1 MSIVEE
7 IEQLKVQITGA
18 PDKMTEAELTKN
30 LLSKLSSSGSSDLSP
45 HIERLEQ
52 LAEDLNSLKYR
63 GWLLTFKAT
72 SKRSMGE
79 YENAIKLGEEA
90 LTLLTEANDMPGQAA
105 ALNGLGIVYM
115 RQANYP
121 RALDYFNATL
131 QIRQKLGD
139 KEGIAWAYNN
149 LGVVYADLTNLPEA
163 LKYGLLSLEIKK
175 ELNDQGGIAASYIN
189 IGAILQK
196 QSKYTEA
203 LKNFQMALPI
213 MEEIGAKMWV
223 GDLHNNIGIV
233 LGHLGNYPEAMKS
246 HLKALQIREPLTD
259 KHGIAQSYNSIADI
273 HEVQGNYDEALSN
286 NLRSLQLWTEIGNKH
301 GIAQSHA
308 GVGEIYK
315 LQGNYDKALES
326 HLHALVLRNE
336 MNDKHGIVESYN
348 SIGLIYERTGNYDE
362 ALKNHLLALEL
373 GEPLGNKRRI
383 AFCYMGI
390 GEVYEKQGRYSD
402 SIKNKLHAYQVAN
415 ETGSKELMRQIS
427 LSIYTT
433 YKIMADYENALKY
446 YEVYHNIEKETL
458 GEESKKQL
466 TNLSFQH
473 NLEQKEKEAEIN
485 RLRYVELESKNQQIQ
500 QEKEE
505 AERQRKRAEQSEHFK
520 QMFLANMSH
529 EIRTP
534 MNAIAGMTNILL
546 SGNQSKE
553 NLQYLNAIKHSSD
566 NLLVVI
572 NDVLDI
578 SKMEAG
584 KLNIENTAFNIEQQL
599 YALRNI
605 FNLKAAE
612 KKISFVIEVAKDVP
626 DGLVG
631 DPHRL
636 NQVLINLLGNAFKFT
651 HKGKVTLSITQ
662 TSKNKYR
669 FAVKD
674 SGIGI
679 APEKLALI
687 FESFSQAEGDTT
699 RQYGGTGLG
708 LTISKQ
714 LVELMGGQIQVTS
727 TPGKGSEFSFELI
740 LKTAKK
746 TEVPVSSKTKL
757 QSIVKDLKG
766 LRVLLA
772 EDNRYN
778 QIVSVEIIKKFM
790 NAPDITIAETGK
802 EVLQKLKNKDYDII
816 LMDLHMPLMDGYE
829 ATKKIRTTFPDEK
842 KNIPILAVTASV
854 VQADI
859 DRCFAVGMNGYV
871 SKPFSPEQLLQ
882 EIQKLRSG
890 KVQTGTRI
898 SGTPKP
904 KNAVKNKKENTGVD
918 TSYLENITEG
928 NKTEMIEYIDIFMK
942 FAPVQTQKVNE
953 AVQSGNTKALYTA
966 LHTLKPQ
973 LQFMG
978 VQNALENTLLLEKEV
993 RNSEVIS
1000 EKMKE
1005 TATGINTEIS
1015 KAVIEWGAIK
1025 EKLNSTLHGTG
1036 I

>member
-1 MSIVEE
+1 MTITEE
-7 IEQLKVQITGA
+7 IEQIKARI
-18 PDKMTEAELTKN
+18 TEATDEMTQAGLIKDLLT
-30 LLSKLSSSGSSDLSP
+30 KLSSTGSSEILP
-45 HIERLEQ
+45 LTERLSQ
-52 LAEDLNSLKYR
+52 LAESLNSTCYR
-63 GWLLTFKAT
+63 GWVLVFRASSRRGT
-72 SKRSMGE
+72 GE
-79 YENAIKLGEEA
+79 YEAA
-90 LTLLTEANDMPGQAA
+90 LALAEQALDLFTQAKDKGGRAA
-105 ALNGLGIVYM
+105 AINGMGIVYM
-115 RQANYP
+115 RQANYTK
-121 RALDYFNATL
+121 ALENFHETL
-131 QIRQKLGD
+131 KLRQELGD
-139 KEGIAWAYNN
+139 KEGVGWAYNN

-175 ELNDQGGIAASYIN
+175 ELNDKGGIGASYIN

-196 QSKYTEA
+196 QSKYAEA
-203 LKNFQMALPI
+203 LKNFQLALPI
-213 MEEIGAKMWV
+213 MEDMDAKIWI

-246 HLKALQIREPLTD
+246 HLKALQMRVPIND

-273 HEVQGNYDEALSN
+273 HEVQGNYPEALKH
-286 NLRSLQLWTEIGNKH
+286 NLDALQKWEEIGNKH

-308 GVGEIYK
+308 GVGEIHK
-315 LQGNYDKALES
+315 FQGNYDDALQS
-326 HLHALVLRNE
+326 HLRALAMRQE

-348 SIGLIYERTGNYDE
+348 SIGLIYERQGNYDE
-362 ALKNHLLALEL
+362 ALKNHLIALDL

-390 GEVYEKQGRYSD
+390 GEVYEKQGRYGE
-402 SIKNKLHAYQVAN
+402 SIKNKLHAFEIAN
-415 ETGSKELMRQIS
+415 ETGSKELPRQLS
-427 LSIYTT
+427 LSLYTT
-433 YKIMADYENALKY
+433 YKTIGDYENALKY
-446 YEVYHNIEKETL
+446 YEIYHGIEKETL
-458 GEESKKQL
+458 GEEAQKQL
-466 TNLSFQH
+466 TNLNFQH

-485 RLRYVELESKNQQIQ
+485 RLRYVELESKNEQIQ
-500 QEKEE
+500 LEKEE

-546 SGNQSKE
+546 SSNQSKE

-584 KLNIENTAFNIEQQL
+584 KLNIESTAFNLEQQL

-612 KKISFVIEVAKDVP
+612 KKISFAIEVDKNVP
-626 DGLVG
+626 EGLIG

-651 HKGKVTLSITQ
+651 NKGKVTLSIAQ

-687 FESFSQAEGDTT
+687 FESFSQAESDTT

-714 LVELMGGQIQVTS
+714 LVELMGGQIKVTS
-727 TPGKGSEFSFELI
+727 KPGKGSEFAFELT
-740 LKTAKK
+740 LQKAAKAD
-746 TEVPVSSKTKL
+746 VAVSSKTKL

-766 LRVLLA
+766 LKILLA

-790 NAPDITIAETGK
+790 NEPEITIAETGK
-802 EVLQKLKNKDYDII
+802 EVLQKLKAKDYDII
-816 LMDLHMPLMDGYE
+816 LMDLHMPIMDGYE
-829 ATKKIRTTFPDEK
+829 ATKKIRTTFAESK
-842 KNIPILAVTASV
+842 KHIPILAVTASV

-871 SKPFSPEQLLQ
+871 SKPFSPEQLLE
-882 EIQKLRSG
+882 EIRKLKSG
-890 KVQTGTRI
+890 KTT
-898 SGTPKP
+898 SSA
-904 KNAVKNKKENTGVD
+904 AVAKATKIKAPAKSTKKETKGVD

-928 NKTEMIEYIDIFMK
+928 NKTEMLEYIDIFLE
-942 FAPVQTQKVNE
+942 FAPVQMKKIEEGCKSSDN
-953 AVQSGNTKALYTA
+953 KILYSA
-966 LHTLKPQ
+966 LHTIKPQ

-978 VQNALENTLLLEKEV
+978 VQGALLKTQQLEIEV
-993 RNSEVIS
+993 RASEKVS
-1000 EKMKE
+1000 AKMKE
-1005 TATGINTEIS
+1005 EAKLINNEI
-1015 KAVIEWGAIK
+1015 KQAMKEWITIK
-1025 EKLNSTLHGTG
+1025 EKLNPK
-1036 I
+1036 

>member
-1 MSIVEE
+1 MNLLQE
-7 IEQLKVQITGA
+7 IEQLKTKIAQTA
-18 PDKMTEAELTKN
+18 DERSEAELIKE
-30 LLSKLSSSGSSDLSP
+30 LLGKLSSSGSGDLNP
-45 HIERLEQ
+45 YIERLSQ
-52 LAEDLNSLKYR
+52 LAENLNSALYR
-63 GWLLTFKAT
+63 GWSLIHQAAGKRAT
-72 SKRSMGE
+72 GE
-79 YENAIKLGEEA
+79 YEAALSLGQQA
-90 LTLLTEANDMPGQAA
+90 LILFKQEKDMAGQAA
-105 ALNGLGIVYM
+105 ALNAMGIVYM
-115 RQANYP
+115 RQANYTK
-121 RALDYFNATL
+121 ALEHFHATL
-131 QIRQKLGD
+131 KIRQKLGD
-139 KEGIAWAYNN
+139 KEGVSWAYNN

-163 LKYGLLSLEIKK
+163 LKCQLLSLEIKK
-175 ELNDQGGIAASYIN
+175 ELNDQSGIAASYIN

-196 QSKYTEA
+196 QSKYAEA
-203 LKNFQMALPI
+203 LKNFYMALPI
-213 MEEIGAKMWV
+213 MEEMDAKLWI

-233 LGHLGNYPEAMKS
+233 LGHQGNYPEAMKS
-246 HLKALQIREPLTD
+246 HLKALQIRVPLND

-273 HEVQGNYDEALSN
+273 NEVQANYPEALN
-286 NLRSLQLWTEIGNKH
+286 YHIKSLKIWEEIGNKH

-308 GVGEIYK
+308 GIGEIHK
-315 LQGNYDKALES
+315 FQGNFDKALDS
-326 HLHALVLRNE
+326 HLRSLVLRQE
-336 MNDKHGIVESYN
+336 MDDKHGIVESYN
-348 SIGLIYERTGNYDE
+348 SIGLIYERLDNYDE
-362 ALKNHLLALEL
+362 ALKNHLLALNL

-390 GEVYEKQGRYSD
+390 GEVYEKQGKYGE
-402 SIKNKLHAYQVAN
+402 SIKNKLHAYQLAN
-415 ETGSKELMRQIS
+415 ETGSKELMRQLS
-427 LSIYTT
+427 LSIYVT
-433 YKIMADYENALKY
+433 YKTIADFENALKY
-446 YEVYHNIEKETL
+446 YEIYHGIEKETL
-458 GEESKKQL
+458 GEEAQKQL

-584 KLNIENTAFNIEQQL
+584 KLNIENMAFNVEQQL

-612 KKISFVIEVAKDVP
+612 KKISFAIDVAMGVP
-626 DGLVG
+626 EGLVG

-651 HKGKVTLSITQ
+651 HKGKVTLSITK

-669 FAVKD
+669 FGVKD

-679 APEKLALI
+679 AAEKLALI
-687 FESFSQAEGDTT
+687 FESFSQAESNTT

-714 LVELMGGQIQVTS
+714 LVELMGGQINVTS
-727 TPGKGSEFSFELI
+727 KPGKGSEFSFELT
-740 LKTAKK
+740 LNTAKK
-746 TEVPVSSKTKL
+746 TDVPVSSKTKL

-766 LRVLLA
+766 LKILLA

-790 NAPDITIAETGK
+790 NEPEITIAETGK
-802 EVLQKLKNKDYDII
+802 EVLQKLKSKDYDII
-816 LMDLHMPLMDGYE
+816 LMDLHMPVMDGYE
-829 ATKKIRTTFPDEK
+829 ATKKIRASFPENK
-842 KNIPILAVTASV
+842 KHIPILAVTASV

-882 EIQKLRSG
+882 EIQKLKSG
-890 KVQTGTRI
+890 KTQTP
-898 SGTPKP
+898 SVVSKESKSKAP
-904 KNAVKNKKENTGVD
+904 AKNKREATGVD

-928 NKTEMIEYIDIFMK
+928 NKTEMLEYIDIFLK
-942 FAPVQTQKVNE
+942 FAPVQIRKMEDACKSSDN
-953 AVQSGNTKALYTA
+953 KALYSA
-966 LHTLKPQ
+966 LHTVKPQ

-978 VQNALENTLLLEKEV
+978 VQNALARTQQLEIEV
-993 RNSEVIS
+993 RGSEKVS
-1000 EKMKE
+1000 AKMKE
-1005 TATGINTEIS
+1005 EAALISSEIKTAMKEWTGIQ
-1015 KAVIEWGAIK
+1015 A
-1025 EKLNSTLHGTG
+1025 KLNSK
-1036 I
+1036 

>member
-1 MSIVEE
+1 MTIGEE
-7 IEQLKVQITGA
+7 IEQLKARITETADESAQAGLIK
-18 PDKMTEAELTKN
+18 DLLT
-30 LLSKLSSSGSSDLSP
+30 KLSSTGSSEILP
-45 HIERLEQ
+45 MTERLSQ
-52 LAEDLNSLKYR
+52 LAEKLNSAIYR
-63 GWLLTFKAT
+63 GWVLVFRA
-72 SKRSMGE
+72 SMKRGTGE
-79 YENAIKLGEEA
+79 YEAALALCEEA
-90 LTLLTEANDMPGQAA
+90 LVWFKKAKDMAGRAA
-105 ALNGLGIVYM
+105 ALNGIGIVYM
-115 RQANYP
+115 RQANYTQ
-121 RALDYFNATL
+121 ALEHFHATL
-131 QIRQKLGD
+131 KIRQELGD
-139 KEGIAWAYNN
+139 KEGVAWAYNN

-175 ELNDQGGIAASYIN
+175 ELNDKGGIGASYIN

-196 QSKYTEA
+196 QSKYAEA

-213 MEEIGAKMWV
+213 MEEMDAKIWI

-233 LGHLGNYPEAMKS
+233 LGHQGNYAEALKS
-246 HLKALQIREPLTD
+246 HLKALQIRVPISD
-259 KHGIAQSYNSIADI
+259 KHGIAQSYNSIADVN
-273 HEVQGNYDEALSN
+273 EVQGNYAEALKHHYQ
-286 NLRSLQLWTEIGNKH
+286 SLKIWDEIGNKH

-308 GVGEIYK
+308 GIGEIYK
-315 LQGNYDKALES
+315 LQGNYDEALDS
-326 HLHALVLRNE
+326 HLHALDMRKE
-336 MNDKHGIVESYN
+336 MNDKHGVVESYN
-348 SIGLIYERTGNYDE
+348 SIGLIYERRGNYEE

-390 GEVYEKQGRYSD
+390 GEVYEKQGKYEE
-402 SIKNKLHAYQVAN
+402 SIKNKLHAFEIAN
-415 ETGSKELMRQIS
+415 ETGSKELIRQLS
-427 LSIYTT
+427 VSIYTT
-433 YKIMADYENALKY
+433 YKTIGDYENALKY
-446 YEVYHNIEKETL
+446 YEIYHGIERETL
-458 GEESKKQL
+458 GEETQKQL
-466 TNLSFQH
+466 NNLSFQH

-505 AERQRKRAEQSEHFK
+505 ADRQRKRAEQSEHFK

-546 SGNQSKE
+546 SSNQSKE

-584 KLNIENTAFNIEQQL
+584 KLNIESTAFNLEQQL

-612 KKISFVIEVAKDVP
+612 KKISFAIEVDKHVP
-626 DGLVG
+626 EGLVG

-651 HKGKVTLSITQ
+651 HKGKVTLAITQ

-687 FESFSQAEGDTT
+687 FESFSQAESDTT

-714 LVELMGGQIQVTS
+714 LVELMGGQIKVTS
-727 TPGKGSEFSFELI
+727 KPGKGSEFSFELE
-740 LKTAKK
+740 LNTAKK
-746 TEVPVSSKTKL
+746 TDVPVSSKTKL

-766 LRVLLA
+766 LRILLA

-790 NAPDITIAETGK
+790 NEPEITIAETGK
-802 EVLQKLKNKDYDII
+802 EVLQKLKAKDFDIV
-816 LMDLHMPLMDGYE
+816 LMDLHMPVMDGYE
-829 ATKKIRTTFPDEK
+829 AAKKIRATFPESK
-842 KNIPILAVTASV
+842 KHIPILAVTASV

-871 SKPFSPEQLLQ
+871 SKPFSPEQLLE
-882 EIQKLRSG
+882 EIRKL
-890 KVQTGTRI
+890 I
-898 SGTPKP
+898 SGNTNDAPSKAKAAKAKTPAKD
-904 KNAVKNKKENTGVD
+904 KKETTGVD
-918 TSYLENITEG
+918 ASYLENITEG
-928 NKTEMIEYIDIFMK
+928 NKTEMIEYIDIFMQ
-942 FAPVQTQKVNE
+942 FAPVQMQKIEE
-953 AVQSGNTKALYTA
+953 ACKSSDNKALYSA
-966 LHTLKPQ
+966 LHTIKPQ

-978 VQNALENTLLLEKEV
+978 VQNALLKTQQLEVEV
-993 RNSEVIS
+993 KANKKVSAT
-1000 EKMKE
+1000 MKE
-1005 TATGINTEIS
+1005 EAALISNEI
-1015 KAVIEWGAIK
+1015 KQAMKEWSAIK
-1025 EKLNSTLHGTG
+1025 NKLNSK
-1036 I
+1036 

>member
-1 MSIVEE
+1 MTIMEE
-7 IEQLKVQITGA
+7 IEQLKVRITET
-18 PDKMTEAELTKN
+18 PDEMTQAGLIKDLLT
-30 LLSKLSSSGSSDLSP
+30 KLSSTGSSEILP
-45 HIERLEQ
+45 LTERLSQ
-52 LAEDLNSLKYR
+52 LAESLNSTCYR
-63 GWLLTFKAT
+63 GWVLVFRAS
-72 SKRSMGE
+72 SKRGMGE
-79 YENAIKLGEEA
+79 YETA
-90 LTLLTEANDMPGQAA
+90 LALAEQALDLFTQAKDKGGRAA
-105 ALNGLGIVYM
+105 AINGMGIVYM
-115 RQANYP
+115 RQANYTK
-121 RALDYFNATL
+121 ALENFHETL
-131 QIRQKLGD
+131 KIRLELGD
-139 KEGIAWAYNN
+139 KEGVGWAYNN

-175 ELNDQGGIAASYIN
+175 ELNDKAGIGASYIN

-196 QSKYTEA
+196 QSKYAEA

-213 MEEIGAKMWV
+213 MEEMDAKIWV
-223 GDLHNNIGIV
+223 GDLHKNIGLV
-233 LGHLGNYPEAMKS
+233 LGHQGNYPEALNS
-246 HLKALQIREPLTD
+246 HLKALQIRVPIND
-259 KHGIAQSYNSIADI
+259 RHGIAQSYNSIADI
-273 HEVQGNYDEALSN
+273 NEVQGNYEEALKN
-286 NLRSLQLWTEIGNKH
+286 HLKSLKLWEEIGNKH

-308 GVGEIYK
+308 GIGEIYK
-315 LQGNYDKALES
+315 LMGNYEEALASQERS
-326 HLHALVLRNE
+326 LALRRE
-336 MNDKHGIVESYN
+336 IDDKHGIVESYN
-348 SIGLIYERTGNYDE
+348 TMGLIYERTGNYDE

-390 GEVYEKQGRYSD
+390 GEVYEKQGKYD
-402 SIKNKLHAYQVAN
+402 ESIKNKLHAFELAG
-415 ETGSKELMRQIS
+415 ETGSKELMRQLS
-427 LSIYTT
+427 VSIYNT
-433 YKIMADYENALKY
+433 YKTIGDYENALKY
-446 YEVYHNIEKETL
+446 YEIYHSIEKETL
-458 GEESKKQL
+458 GEEAQKQL

-505 AERQRKRAEQSEHFK
+505 ADRQRKRAEQSEHFK

-546 SGNQSKE
+546 SSNQSKE

-584 KLNIENTAFNIEQQL
+584 KLNIESTAFNVEQQL

-612 KKISFVIEVAKDVP
+612 KKISFVIDVARDVP
-626 DGLVG
+626 EGLVG

-651 HKGKVTLSITQ
+651 HKGKVTLSITKV
-662 TSKNKYR
+662 SKNKYR
-669 FAVKD
+669 FGVKD

-687 FESFSQAEGDTT
+687 FESFSQAESETT

-714 LVELMGGQIQVTS
+714 LVELMGGQIKVMS
-727 TPGKGSEFSFELI
+727 KPGKGSEFAFELA
-740 LKTAKK
+740 LNTAKK
-746 TEVPVSSKTKL
+746 TDVPVSSKTKL
-757 QSIVKDLKG
+757 LSIVKDLKG
-766 LRVLLA
+766 LRILLA

-790 NAPDITIAETGK
+790 NGPEIAIAETGK
-802 EVLQKLKNKDYDII
+802 EVLQKLKVKDYDII
-816 LMDLHMPLMDGYE
+816 LMDLHMPVMDGYE
-829 ATKKIRTTFPDEK
+829 ATKKIRTTFTESK
-842 KNIPILAVTASV
+842 KHIPILAVTASV

-871 SKPFSPEQLLQ
+871 SKPFSPEQLLE
-882 EIQKLRSG
+882 EIRKLKSG
-890 KVQTGTRI
+890 NAESTVKISKGAKAKVAT
-898 SGTPKP
+898 
-904 KNAVKNKKENTGVD
+904 KNKKELQGVD

-928 NKTEMIEYIDIFMK
+928 NKTEMVEYIDIFME
-942 FAPVQTQKVNE
+942 FAPVQMQKMEE
-953 AVQSGNTKALYTA
+953 ACKSSDNKALYSA
-966 LHTLKPQ
+966 LHTIKPQ

-978 VQNALENTLLLEKEV
+978 VQNALARTLKLEIEV
-993 RNSEVIS
+993 RATEKVSS
-1000 EKMKE
+1000 KMKE
-1005 TATGINTEIS
+1005 EA
-1015 KAVIEWGAIK
+1015 AVIDSEIKSAMKQWSTIK
-1025 EKLNSTLHGTG
+1025 EKLNSK
-1036 I
+1036 